1 MALTA
6 LKVRSAKLGRHV
18 DGRGLHLKVSK
29 SGARS
34 WVARIQING
43 VRRDYGLG
51 SAWKVSLAE
60 ARLAVL
66 ALHRKLAR
74 GETVTRRATSAPRK
88 VPRRS

>member
-6 LKVRSAKLGRHV
+6 LKVRSAKPGRHV